1 MGIEFLNGV
10 CHIVEAIYEYEQ
22 MKEEKNLLA
31 EAEIRA
37 LQAQINPHSFTIR

>member
-22 MKEEKNLLA
+22 MKEKNLLA

-37 LQAQINPHSFTIR
+37 LRHRSIPISFTIR